1 MECLY
6 SLFYI
11 FILDRNLAEFIVGA
25 PGKSTMMLECRGRGR
40 KSRKLAEFVGKLDSN
55 GGNTH
60 STPPR
65 GKLKGSG
72 WGVSQPK
79 K

>member
-1 MECLY
+1 MGCLY

-40 KSRKLAEFVGKLDSN
+40 KSGKLAEFVGKLDSN

-60 STPPR
+60 NTPP
-65 GKLKGSG
+65 GES
-72 WGVSQPK
+72 
-79 K
+79 